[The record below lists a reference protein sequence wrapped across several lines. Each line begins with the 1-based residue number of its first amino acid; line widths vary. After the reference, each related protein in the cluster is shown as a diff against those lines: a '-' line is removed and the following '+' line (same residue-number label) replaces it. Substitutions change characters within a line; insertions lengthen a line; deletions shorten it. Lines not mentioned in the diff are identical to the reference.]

1 MKQPFAGQLRLEPA
15 TDLHTHTTCS
25 DGNLSPHDLMRKAC
39 DYQIS
44 VLGICDHDTTDAL
57 DTAIGISVHTP
68 VDVLPGCE
76 LTCAEAGREYHLLA
90 YCFEPSEDSFQ
101 RHLSRTRERRV
112 RRCETMLER
121 LRGEGVELSMDDV
134 VSQAGGAS
142 IVRPHIAQ
150 ALVAK
155 GYVSSTQEAFD
166 RYLSNH
172 GAVYVPIEDQT
183 IDEAIRV
190 IHDAGGI
197 A

>member
-1 MKQPFAGQLRLEPA
+1 
-15 TDLHTHTTCS
+15 
-25 DGNLSPHDLMRKAC
+25 MRRE
-39 DYQIS
+39 IS

-134 VSQAGGAS
+134 VIADAEDGYLVVARLPHQVVRREISVGTGG
-142 IVRPHIAQ
+142 VRM
-150 ALVAK
+150 
-155 GYVSSTQEAFD
+155 
-166 RYLSNH
+166 
-172 GAVYVPIEDQT
+172 
-183 IDEAIRV
+183 
-190 IHDAGGI
+190 
-197 A
+197 